1 MEKNKGSCE
10 VLLGFVDSDYAGDLD
25 RRRSLAGYMF
35 LFNGCLVN
43 WKATLQHMV
52 ALSTTKAEYT
62 AATEVV
68 KKALWLQGLMKELGV
83 KQKTVTVY
91 CDSSSAL
98 HLCRNPAHHERT
110 KHIDIKLH
118 FIRNKVSKGAVKM
131 SKVHT
136 DENPA
141 DILTKVVMTAKFKVC
156 LSLASLGDC

>member
-118 FIRNKVSKGAVKM
+118 LIRNEVSK
-131 SKVHT
+131 
-136 DENPA
+136 
-141 DILTKVVMTAKFKVC
+141 
-156 LSLASLGDC
+156 